1 MKDYAYLLFVD
12 EINNHNKYY
21 EITLNDDNSIDVNYG
36 RVGNTPAYHHYEAHE
51 KQFHVLKSVKE
62 AKGYKDV
69 TALHSVKTASN
80 AMAKNEELD
89 YKPVE
94 DTKIN
99 NLIEELITSAREFV
113 KVNYT
118 VGVQEIT
125 PKMVSEAENDLN
137 TLISIAQDSNV
148 ALWRFNEQLKELFVD
163 IPRRMGDVG
172 CYLAKTSADFS
183 RIIERERDMLDNIK
197 GQVNTIVAPS
207 QDNSQKKDT
216 TVLDAYGL
224 SVSPVTYEEE
234 DQILSHLGKDYGG
247 LDVDRRYV
255 TAYKVENSATRK
267 AYEEFKATH
276 QISRRDCK
284 LFYHGSKVEN
294 WWSIMKTGL
303 SLNPNASVTGKM
315 FGNGLYFASD
325 CRKSLNYMDTK
336 SSHWNNGK
344 RDSGYMAIYSVAL
357 GKCYEPYNA
366 LYSSFNKKD
375 LPNGCL
381 SVYADKRKTGLQ
393 NDEYVVY
400 DQAQCTIKYLVEM
413 KDYNCR
419 NKYYNLDRR
428 AFSNAF
434 KTSLSSLKKTKN
446 SYEAEVLVDNLSDSA
461 SKEFYDKISRDYDF
475 KNCYI
480 KYNPRSDNVVF
491 SFKGYDGTTTVCDGN
506 YLTADDKA
514 YLCREFKKAYV
525 LSEKDWANLN
535 EEAKC
540 LESGKT
546 IAKPLAETEKRHRNQ
561 LSR

>member
-267 AYEEFKATH
+267 H
-276 QISRRDCK
+276 
-284 LFYHGSKVEN
+284 
-294 WWSIMKTGL
+294 
-303 SLNPNASVTGKM
+303 
-315 FGNGLYFASD
+315 
-325 CRKSLNYMDTK
+325 TK
-336 SSHWNNGK
+336 SSKQHI
-344 RDSGYMAIYSVAL
+344 RFLAVTV
-357 GKCYEPYNA
+357 
-366 LYSSFNKKD
+366 SSFI
-375 LPNGCL
+375 
-381 SVYADKRKTGLQ
+381 T
-393 NDEYVVY
+393 
-400 DQAQCTIKYLVEM
+400 
-413 KDYNCR
+413 
-419 NKYYNLDRR
+419 
-428 AFSNAF
+428 
-434 KTSLSSLKKTKN
+434 
-446 SYEAEVLVDNLSDSA
+446 
-461 SKEFYDKISRDYDF
+461 
-475 KNCYI
+475 
-480 KYNPRSDNVVF
+480 
-491 SFKGYDGTTTVCDGN
+491 
-506 YLTADDKA
+506 
-514 YLCREFKKAYV
+514 
-525 LSEKDWANLN
+525 
-535 EEAKC
+535 EAK
-540 LESGKT
+540 
-546 IAKPLAETEKRHRNQ
+546 
-561 LSR
+561 